1 MPSAAP
7 TPASAASTAAS
18 TTPSPA
24 STPTPAALSHA
35 PEAAA
40 PAPAP
45 VPVPVPATVPSLDET
60 LALAGAALGAALAE
74 PEPLGGSARSLVVR
88 ARVVAGL
95 DADRLDT
102 TRATARAP
110 GSTVV
115 VKRFLDG
122 PGVRGLPFEHEVA
135 GLLTLDRT
143 PALLAVDEAHR
154 LLVMSDV
161 GDGPTLADLLLGDD
175 RDAAWRGARDWAAAL
190 GALAGASAR
199 HVDRF
204 SAELAARGVVRGW
217 DLDADARAG
226 VRRLVAALPTPT
238 DLARDPLDATL
249 AFLREDLDALA
260 SLRAPGGPAVV
271 SPGDTCPDNAVR
283 TPAGWVFLDLEDT
296 SVHHPALDAAYT
308 LMPFSTCWCV
318 FDPPPGLTDELLA
331 AFTAGLGGRLPGA
344 VVEPAWT
351 RDVHLACAGW
361 ILAMTGWLL
370 DGAIEDRPRVG
381 PEGRSPSYRQLVLS
395 RWRWGAERLREA
407 TPAVAAVLSDA
418 VAWAEREW
426 GPAPSGGYPAFA

>member
-7 TPASAASTAAS
+7 TPSPGPTDQRVPGPSAPDAPASEAASAS
-18 TTPSPA
+18 
-24 STPTPAALSHA
+24 A
-35 PEAAA
+35 PDLD
-40 PAPAP
+40 
-45 VPVPVPATVPSLDET
+45 LDET
-60 LALAGAALGAALAE
+60 LALAGMALGAALAE
-74 PEPLGGSARSLVVR
+74 PEPLGGSTRSLVVR

-95 DADRLDT
+95 TTDRLDP
-102 TRATARAP
+102 TRATAHAR

-122 PGVRGLPFEHEVA
+122 PSAAGLPFEHEVA

-143 PALLAVDEAHR
+143 PVLLAVDEAHR

-161 GDGPTLADLLLGDD
+161 GDGPTLADLLLGTD
-175 RDAAWRGARDWAAAL
+175 RDAAWQGALDWAAAL
-190 GALAGASAR
+190 GELAGASGP
-199 HVDRF
+199 HVERF

-217 DLDADARAG
+217 DLDAYARAG
-226 VRRLVAALPTPT
+226 VHRLVEALPTPT
-238 DLARDPLDATL
+238 GLARDPLDATL
-249 AFLREDLDALA
+249 AFLHDDLDALA
-260 SLRAPGGPAVV
+260 RLRAPGSTAVV

-283 TPAGWVFLDLEDT
+283 TPSGWVFLDLEDT

-318 FDPPPGLTDELLA
+318 FDPPPGLTDALLA
-331 AFTAGLGGRLPGA
+331 AFSAGLGKHLPDA
-344 VVEPAWT
+344 VAEPAWT
-351 RDVHLACAGW
+351 RDVLVASAGW

-370 DGAIEDRPRVG
+370 EGAVEDRPRVG

-395 RWRWGAERLREA
+395 RWRWGAEHLREA
-407 TPAVAAVLSDA
+407 TPSIAAVLSDG

-426 GPAPSGGYPAFA
+426 GPTPSGGYPAFS

>member
-1 MPSAAP
+1 MPSADP
-7 TPASAASTAAS
+7 TPA
-18 TTPSPA
+18 P
-24 STPTPAALSHA
+24 
-35 PEAAA
+35 
-40 PAPAP
+40 PAPAAP
-45 VPVPVPATVPSLDET
+45 PAAPPARPTAPPAPDLDET
-60 LALAGAALGAALAE
+60 LALAGLALGAALTE
-74 PEPLGGSARSLVVR
+74 PEALGGSARSLVVR

-95 DADRLDT
+95 TTDRLDT
-102 TRATARAP
+102 TRAAAHAP

-122 PGVRGLPFEHEVA
+122 PGTRGLPFEHEVA

-143 PALLAVDEAHR
+143 PVLLALDEAHR
-154 LLVMSDV
+154 LVVMSDV

-175 RDAAWRGARDWAAAL
+175 RDAAWQGALEWATAL
-190 GALAGASAR
+190 GELAGASAR
-199 HVDRF
+199 HLERF
-204 SAELAARGVVRGW
+204 SGELAARGVVKGW

-226 VRRLVAALPTPT
+226 IHRLVEALPTPS
-238 DLARDPLDATL
+238 DLAREPLDAML
-249 AFLREDLDALA
+249 AFVHDDLDALA
-260 SLRAPGGPAVV
+260 GLRARGSSAVV

-283 TPAGWVFLDLEDT
+283 TTAGWVFLDLEDT
-296 SVHHPALDAAYT
+296 NAHHPALDAAYT

-331 AFTAGLGGRLPGA
+331 AFTAGLGAHLPGA

-351 RDVHLACAGW
+351 RDVLLACAGW

-370 DGAIEDRPRVG
+370 DGAVEDRPRVG

-395 RWRWGAERLREA
+395 RWRWGAEHLRDV
-407 TPAVAAVLSDA
+407 TPAVAVVLSDA

-426 GPAPSGGYPAFA
+426 GPVPSGGYPAFS

>member
-7 TPASAASTAAS
+7 EPALDRT
-18 TTPSPA
+18 
-24 STPTPAALSHA
+24 
-35 PEAAA
+35 
-40 PAPAP
+40 P
-45 VPVPVPATVPSLDET
+45 VPDLDET
-60 LALAGAALGAALAE
+60 LALAGVALGAALAE
-74 PEPLGGSARSLVVR
+74 PEPLGGSTRSLVVR

-95 DADRLDT
+95 TTDRLDT
-102 TRATARAP
+102 TRAAAHAP

-122 PGVRGLPFEHEVA
+122 PGAHGLPFEHEVA

-143 PALLAVDEAHR
+143 PVLLAVDEAHR

-161 GDGPTLADLLLGDD
+161 GDGPTLADLLLGTD
-175 RDAAWRGARDWAAAL
+175 RDAAWQGALSWATAL
-190 GALAGASAR
+190 GELAGASGQ
-199 HVDRF
+199 HVERF
-204 SAELAARGVVRGW
+204 SSELAARGVVRGW

-226 VRRLVAALPTPT
+226 VHRLVGALPTPT

-249 AFLREDLDALA
+249 AFLHDDLEALA
-260 SLRAPGGPAVV
+260 SLRAPGSAVVV
-271 SPGDTCPDNAVR
+271 SPGDTCPDNAVL

-296 SVHHPALDAAYT
+296 TAHPPALDAAYT

-331 AFTAGLGGRLPGA
+331 AFTTGLGRHLPDA
-344 VVEPAWT
+344 VVEPAWN
-351 RDVHLACAGW
+351 RDVLVACAGW

-370 DGAIEDRPRVG
+370 EGAIEGRPRVG

-395 RWRWGAERLREA
+395 RWRWGAEHLRDV
-407 TPAVAAVLSDA
+407 TPGIAALLSDG

-426 GPAPSGGYPAFA
+426 GPSPSGGYPAFA